1 MTPCLESQIARRA
14 RGHQSRKSS
23 STNPFDTRHSN
34 YSNRSQGLSKS
45 PRCAVLLGTID
56 WLRPQGG
63 PNVKE
68 QIVVGVGGMERQ
80 VQLTWAIA
88 ESRRWGAPLLIVHCY
103 AERYQSELP
112 DPSPNDVE
120 NAKSVLALA
129 AEAADQSGV
138 AFDTL
143 LGDGFPGE
151 VLVEASD
158 GASNLVIGSSHR

>member
-1 MTPCLESQIARRA
+1 
-14 RGHQSRKSS
+14 
-23 STNPFDTRHSN
+23 
-34 YSNRSQGLSKS
+34 
-45 PRCAVLLGTID
+45 
-56 WLRPQGG
+56 
-63 PNVKE
+63 VKE

-112 DPSPNDVE
+112 EPSPNDVD

-129 AEAADQSGV
+129 AEAAEQSGV
-138 AFDTL
+138 VFDTL

-151 VLVEASD
+151 VLVEASE
-158 GASNLVIGSSHR
+158 GASNLVIGSSHRSRLSHARHSSVSTYCARHAHCPVTIVPSSDILETSTL